1 MLLSKLLKG
10 CALKIGAP
18 ADKDITKVVTDSR
31 KATPGC
37 MFIAL
42 RGERSDGGEYIK
54 EALARGAGAIVSDGD
69 VQCDGV
75 IPVEDARLAEAQIF
89 SNLYS
94 APADGLRIAAVTGTN
109 GKTSTV
115 SCLSRIL
122 RSSGAKV
129 GVIGGVELSVNE
141 EELDRDGTLSPE
153 TSSMT
158 TPVAEE
164 LYRTLALMRDRGC
177 DMVVMEASSHALS
190 LKRLSP
196 LKIEVGAFTN
206 LSPEHLDHHG
216 TMEKYF
222 EAKRSLSD
230 ISGKFVVNC
239 DDRYGIRLFC
249 SCKNPY
255 GISVG
260 ADEAKRAA
268 MFAVAENV
276 SLCGG
281 SVSYDCRLDGNRFH
295 IDSPA
300 CGVFAVYNTLTA
312 AAMAYLMG
320 TDCGTI
326 ADAIRSFRGAPGR
339 METVFSEDGVPTAV
353 IDYAHT
359 PDALEKALKSVKAD
373 CGRLILVFGC
383 GGDRDPSKRAP
394 MGEIACRIADY
405 SIVTGDNP
413 RGEDP
418 DRIIKDIVS
427 GFYRNNYEV
436 VPDRRDALM
445 RAVDMS
451 FANDTLI
458 CCGKGHEKYIID
470 KCGKHSFDEKKIL
483 VEALE
488 KKYGTVS
495 GNES

>member
-1 MLLSKLLKG
+1 M
-10 CALKIGAP
+10 
-18 ADKDITKVVTDSR
+18 
-31 KATPGC
+31 
-37 MFIAL
+37 
-42 RGERSDGGEYIK
+42 
-54 EALARGAGAIVSDGD
+54 
-69 VQCDGV
+69 
-75 IPVEDARLAEAQIF
+75 
-89 SNLYS
+89 
-94 APADGLRIAAVTGTN
+94 
-109 GKTSTV
+109 
-115 SCLSRIL
+115 
-122 RSSGAKV
+122 
-129 GVIGGVELSVNE
+129 IGGVELSVNG
-141 EELDRDGTLSPE
+141 EELDRDATLSAE

-177 DMVVMEASSHALS
+177 GAVVMEASSHALS

-222 EAKRSLSD
+222 EAKATLAD
-230 ISGKFVVNC
+230 ISEKTVVNC
-239 DDRYGIRLFC
+239 DDVYGRRLFC
-249 SCKNPY
+249 SRRNTF
-255 GISVG
+255 GLSVG
-260 ADEAKRAA
+260 VDEEMRAA
-268 MFAVAENV
+268 MFAAAENI
-276 SLCGG
+276 LLKAG
-281 SVSYDCRLDGNRFH
+281 SVAYDCRLDGKRLH
-295 IDSPA
+295 IYSPV
-300 CGVFAVYNTLTA
+300 CGAFAVYNTLTA
-312 AAMAYLMG
+312 AAMSYLMG
-320 TDCGTI
+320 VDTETI
-326 ADAIRSFRGAPGR
+326 EDAVKTFHGAPGR
-339 METVFSEDGVPTAV
+339 METVFSGEGVPTAL

-359 PDALEKALKSVKAD
+359 PDALEKALRNVKAGG
-373 CGRLILVFGC
+373 GRVILVFGC

-394 MGEIACRIADY
+394 MGEIACRIADH

-418 DRIIKDIVS
+418 ERIIKDIVS

-436 VPDRRDALM
+436 VPDRRDALI

-470 KCGKHSFDEKKIL
+470 KRGKHSFDEKKIL